1 LIVKCLP
8 KKVQPKF
15 TQLFLVFNKNKNKRV
30 MNKIF
35 FSLIIFCLFFAGC
48 KTTQS
53 QTKKKM
59 NKTEKGAVIGGSSG
73 AVIGGIIGNKKNNTA
88 LGAILGAAVGGTIGV
103 IIGNKMD
110 KQAKKIQDD
119 LGKAATV
126 ERVGEG
132 IKVTFDSQLLF
143 DFGKTDLKEANR
155 EDLRKLAETL
165 TQNPNTNL
173 LIVGHTDD
181 VGSSSFNQTLS
192 KNRARAVSYE
202 LTSSGVSSKRLK
214 VEGKGENQPTTSN
227 ENDYGRSQNRRVEIA
242 IYAND
247 KMKTEA
253 EKEIN

>member
-1 LIVKCLP
+1 M
-8 KKVQPKF
+8 
-15 TQLFLVFNKNKNKRV
+15 
-30 MNKIF
+30 MNKVV
-35 FSLIIFCLFFAGC
+35 FSWIIFCVMFAGC

-143 DFGKTDLKEANR
+143 DFGKTDVKEANR

-181 VGSSSFNQTLS
+181 VGSASFNQTLS
-192 KNRARAVSYE
+192 KNRARAVSYQ
-202 LTSSGVSSKRLK
+202 LTSAGVSSRRLK
-214 VEGKGENQPTTSN
+214 VEGKGESQPTASN
-227 ENDYGRSQNRRVEIA
+227 ETDFGRSQNRRVEIA

-253 EKEIN
+253 QKEVM